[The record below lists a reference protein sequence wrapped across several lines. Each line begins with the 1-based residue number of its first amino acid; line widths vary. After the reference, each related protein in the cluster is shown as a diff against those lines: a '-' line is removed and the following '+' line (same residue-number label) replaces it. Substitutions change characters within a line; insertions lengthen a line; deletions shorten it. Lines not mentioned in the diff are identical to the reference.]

1 MALKTFNLDEDSYK
15 KYSSHCKE
23 KGISMS
29 KQIDKFIAQEVS
41 KISGLPLKD
50 IVTPSSDS
58 KANVQKDHHSMVK
71 YC

>member
-1 MALKTFNLDEDSYK
+1 MALKTFNLDEESYK

-29 KQIDKFIAQEVS
+29 KQIDKFIAQEVAR
-41 KISGLPLKD
+41 ISGLSLKD
-50 IVTPSSDS
+50 IVTPSSDT
-58 KANVQKDHHSMVK
+58 KTNAQKDHHSMVK

>member
-29 KQIDKFIAQEVS
+29 KQIDKFIRQEIARIAEMPVKDVAEVPKSS
-41 KISGLPLKD
+41 KVD
-50 IVTPSSDS
+50 I
-58 KANVQKDHHSMVK
+58 QKDHHSMVK